1 MEPAARAERR
11 RLMRAPTGLAVVLTL
26 AVFAVRPAAAQTPG
40 HFYNVDKEI
49 QIEAVVRQVLLE
61 PRYQGTAPFLI
72 LKVEGTDGHQAY
84 DVEIAPSWFFG
95 EDVHAGEKIRIVG
108 SLTGA
113 AGATPTIIARE
124 LRLRGQTFQL
134 RDKRGFPS
142 WQGGPRRQRG
152 IRRFGGP

>member
-1 MEPAARAERR
+1 M
-11 RLMRAPTGLAVVLTL
+11 MRAPAGLAVAL
-26 AVFAVRPAAAQTPG
+26 ALASLAARPAAAQAPG

-49 QIEAVVRQVLLE
+49 RIEAIVRQVLLE

-72 LKVEGTDGHQAY
+72 LKVEESGGRKAY

-95 EDVHAGEKIRIVG
+95 EDIHAGEKVKVVG
-108 SLTGA
+108 SLAET

-124 LRLRGQTFQL
+124 LQLRGQTFQL
-134 RDKRGFPS
+134 RDKRGFPN

-152 IRRFGGP
+152 IRRFGGL